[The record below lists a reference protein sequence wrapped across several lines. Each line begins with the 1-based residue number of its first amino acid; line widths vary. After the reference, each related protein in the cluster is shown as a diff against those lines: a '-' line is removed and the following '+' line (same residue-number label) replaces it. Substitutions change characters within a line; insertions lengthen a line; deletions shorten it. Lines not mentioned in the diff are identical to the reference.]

1 MWILEPTTF
10 GGDLSVKVRDKCGRL
25 YLDVYAN
32 GRRKWE
38 ALGLTLTADKQQNK
52 EIMRLAEICR
62 SKREAQIVSGEWG
75 LLDPISGKQSLCG
88 YMADIGRN
96 REKKDH
102 LNRVLKYLD
111 KFSGGNIALGQ
122 VTEKWLEDFQAFL
135 LKESGLSKGTAGRY
149 EAAVRFALRKAARDR
164 LIPRNPAEGV
174 RAITIPESD
183 KAYLT
188 VQEIQLLAD
197 TPLGGKLGG
206 MVKQAFLFACFTGI
220 RISDLRT
227 LEWGDIN
234 IESRQ
239 ISKRQEKTERK
250 VFIPLHSV
258 AWGIINDGAIHNY
271 KELVFPR
278 LTQSKTDTGQYIV
291 AWAKKAGIEKNVGWH
306 TARHTFAVLSLESGA
321 EIYTVSK
328 LLGHTNLKNTQVYAK
343 ATDKMKR
350 EAVDALPVI
359 EYERSHGH

>member
-1 MWILEPTTF
+1 M
-10 GGDLSVKVRDKCGRL
+10 SVTIREKRGHI

-52 EIMRLAEICR
+52 EIMRLAEVCR
-62 SKREAQIVSGEWG
+62 SKRESQIVSGEWG
-75 LLDPISGKQSLCG
+75 LLDPVNGKQSLYG
-88 YMADIGRN
+88 YIAEIGRG

-102 LNRVLKYLD
+102 VNRVLKYMAE
-111 KFSGGNIALGQ
+111 FGNGNIALRQ
-122 VTEKWLEDFQAFL
+122 VTEKWLEDFQTYL

-174 RAITIPESD
+174 RAITIPEAD

-188 VQEIQLLAD
+188 VNEIQMLAD
-197 TPLGGKLGG
+197 THLGGELGET
-206 MVKQAFLFACFTGI
+206 VKRAFLFACSTGI
-220 RISDLRT
+220 RISDLKT

-234 IESRQ
+234 IESKQ
-239 ISKRQEKTERK
+239 ISKRQEKTERR

-278 LTQSKTDTGQYIV
+278 LTQSKTDTNQYIV
-291 AWAKKAGIEKNVGWH
+291 AWARKAGIEKNIGWH

-350 EAVDALPVI
+350 EAVNALPVI
-359 EYERSHGH
+359 EIAEGKK

>member
-1 MWILEPTTF
+1 M
-10 GGDLSVKVRDKCGRL
+10 SVTIREKRGHI

-52 EIMRLAEICR
+52 EIMRLAEVCR
-62 SKREAQIVSGEWG
+62 SKRESQIVSGEWG
-75 LLDPISGKQSLCG
+75 LLDPVNGKQSL
-88 YMADIGRN
+88 YSYIAEIGRG

-102 LNRVLKYLD
+102 LNRVLKYMA
-111 KFSGGNIALGQ
+111 KFSGGNISLGQ
-122 VTEKWLEDFQAFL
+122 VTEKWLEDFQTYL
-135 LKESGLSKGTAGRY
+135 IKESGLSKGTAARY
-149 EAAVRFALRKAARDR
+149 EAALRFALRKAARDR

-174 RAITIPESD
+174 RAITIPEAD

-188 VQEIQLLAD
+188 VNEIQMLAD
-197 TPLGGKLGG
+197 TLLGGKLGET
-206 MVKQAFLFACFTGI
+206 VKRAFLFACFTGI
-220 RISDLRT
+220 RISDLKS

-234 IESRQ
+234 IESKQ
-239 ISKRQEKTERK
+239 ISKRQEKTERR

-278 LTQSKTDTGQYIV
+278 LTQSKTDTNQYIV
-291 AWAKKAGIEKNVGWH
+291 AWARKAGIEKNIGWH

-350 EAVDALPVI
+350 EAVNALPFI
-359 EYERSHGH
+359 DIAEGKK